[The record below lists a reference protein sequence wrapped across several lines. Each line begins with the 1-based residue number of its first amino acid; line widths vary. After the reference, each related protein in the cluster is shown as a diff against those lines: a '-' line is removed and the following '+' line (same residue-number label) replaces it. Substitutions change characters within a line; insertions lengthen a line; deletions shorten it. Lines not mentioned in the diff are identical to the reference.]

1 MVLHQEQKYNTNV
14 SSFKQRKFRAKHII
28 FLFICA
34 AVIIALVI
42 ALIVI
47 LLNKEVVEEIT
58 IEHRWPSPSNSLL
71 LEFQKGAVAADNGI
85 CSEIGRD
92 VLIKGGN
99 AIDAAIATTICIGV
113 FDAHS
118 SGIGG
123 GHFSTIYI
131 KKDRRC
137 FTVNARQTAPKAANE
152 SMFVGDA
159 EGSLFGSRSIA
170 VPGEVYGLWLQYK
183 QFGGKLPW
191 RDLLMPTANICRY
204 GILIS
209 DALAVKLQENENYIL
224 SPDSHLKIFINP
236 ETNGAYKAGEV
247 MRRPEL
253 ADALEQ
259 LANAADPVQL
269 FYNGTMAKDM
279 VEEFKQMGGIIT
291 EEDMRNYRAKLSQ
304 PLQISI
310 GENLIACGPPP
321 PSSAAIPMAIMNI
334 MDGFNVSPRDA
345 ESSESEALV
354 LHRFLEAMKFS
365 YAAHSQ
371 FGDADFVP
379 EVLSLAKK
387 ILTKQYAQDVR
398 KKITNRSHESSY
410 YGELYTSRPNHGTAH
425 ISVLD
430 AEGNAVSL
438 TTTINTYFGSKVR
451 STKYDIIWN
460 NDMDDFSTPGLT
472 NFFEYPPLP
481 NNFIKAGKRPLS
493 SMSPL
498 IFYDQTNGNVKLVVG
513 AAGGSRIISTTAWV
527 AFRSV
532 FLNETIKE
540 AVDRPRLHHQLSP
553 NRAYYETL
561 FPQVLTILLGFV
573 DDLKNYGQN
582 MVPTEPA
589 TAATGILV
597 SDNGVISAN
606 SDWRKGGGYPAG
618 Y

>member
-14 SSFKQRKFRAKHII
+14 SSLKQRKFRAKQII

-379 EVLSLAKK
+379 EVLSLAKR

-430 AEGNAVSL
+430 AEGNAFWKQSTL
-438 TTTINTYFGSKVR
+438 DKVR
-451 STKYDIIWN
+451 HNLEQRYGRLFNAGSYK
-460 NDMDDFSTPGLT
+460 
-472 NFFEYPPLP
+472 FF
-481 NNFIKAGKRPLS
+481 
-493 SMSPL
+493 
-498 IFYDQTNGNVKLVVG
+498 
-513 AAGGSRIISTTAWV
+513 
-527 AFRSV
+527 
-532 FLNETIKE
+532 
-540 AVDRPRLHHQLSP
+540 
-553 NRAYYETL
+553 
-561 FPQVLTILLGFV
+561 
-573 DDLKNYGQN
+573 
-582 MVPTEPA
+582 
-589 TAATGILV
+589 
-597 SDNGVISAN
+597 
-606 SDWRKGGGYPAG
+606 
-618 Y
+618 

>member
-14 SSFKQRKFRAKHII
+14 SSFKQRKFRTKQFT

-47 LLNKEVVEEIT
+47 LLNKEVVKEIS
-58 IEHRWPSPSNSLL
+58 IEHKWPSPSNSLL

-99 AIDAAIATTICIGV
+99 AVDAAIATTICIGV

-159 EGSLFGSRSIA
+159 ESSLFGSRSIA
-170 VPGEVYGLWLQYK
+170 VPGEYK

-209 DALAVKLQENENYIL
+209 DALAMKLQENENYL
-224 SPDSHLKIFINP
+224 FSPDSHLKIFINP
-236 ETNGAYKAGEV
+236 ETNRAYKAGEV

-279 VEEFKQMGGIIT
+279 
-291 EEDMRNYRAKLSQ
+291 
-304 PLQISI
+304 
-310 GENLIACGPPP
+310 
-321 PSSAAIPMAIMNI
+321 
-334 MDGFNVSPRDA
+334 
-345 ESSESEALV
+345 
-354 LHRFLEAMKFS
+354 
-365 YAAHSQ
+365 
-371 FGDADFVP
+371 
-379 EVLSLAKK
+379 
-387 ILTKQYAQDVR
+387 
-398 KKITNRSHESSY
+398 
-410 YGELYTSRPNHGTAH
+410 
-425 ISVLD
+425 
-430 AEGNAVSL
+430 AVSSL
-438 TTTINTYFGSKVR
+438 KTICA
-451 STKYDIIWN
+451 IIEQ
-460 NDMDDFSTPGLT
+460 
-472 NFFEYPPLP
+472 NFHNLCKFQWEK
-481 NNFIKAGKRPLS
+481 I
-493 SMSPL
+493 
-498 IFYDQTNGNVKLVVG
+498 
-513 AAGGSRIISTTAWV
+513 
-527 AFRSV
+527 
-532 FLNETIKE
+532 
-540 AVDRPRLHHQLSP
+540 
-553 NRAYYETL
+553 
-561 FPQVLTILLGFV
+561 
-573 DDLKNYGQN
+573 
-582 MVPTEPA
+582 
-589 TAATGILV
+589 
-597 SDNGVISAN
+597 
-606 SDWRKGGGYPAG
+606 
-618 Y
+618 

>member
-14 SSFKQRKFRAKHII
+14 SSFKQRKFRAKQII

-47 LLNKEVVEEIT
+47 LLNKEVVEEIKT
-58 IEHRWPSPSNSLL
+58 EHRWPSPSNSLL

-137 FTVNARQTAPKAANE
+137 FTVNARQTAPEAANE

-321 PSSAAIPMAIMNI
+321 PSSAVIPMAIMNI

-379 EVLSLAKK
+379 EVLSLAKR

-527 AFRSV
+527 AFRSI

-561 FPQVLTILLGFV
+561 FPQGFV